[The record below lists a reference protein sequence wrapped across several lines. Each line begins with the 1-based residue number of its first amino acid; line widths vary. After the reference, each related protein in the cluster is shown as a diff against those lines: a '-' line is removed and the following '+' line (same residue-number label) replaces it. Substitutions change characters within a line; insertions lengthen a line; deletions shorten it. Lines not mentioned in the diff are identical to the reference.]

1 MLLQIAAGNIRQLTY
16 IGPTPGTGGGVTGR
30 AAMRL
35 QMRLQRIRN
44 LVGRGVPVLAQL
56 PVGLQAGLMMI
67 MQATPQMSGSPA
79 SMFAVCR
86 LLCSG
91 SFDGEH

>member
-35 QMRLQRIRN
+35 QRIRN
-44 LVGRGVPVLAQL
+44 LAGRGVPVLAQL